1 MTYRVGFFVFPDFH
15 ILDLTGPLSVFDSA
29 GYFGRAYS
37 AEIQVLSMAGGLI
50 RSSSGLVTDTTRWNR
65 QPVDTFIVVGG
76 RGSRAASACVD
87 SVAAVRYAGT
97 TARRI
102 ASVCTGAF
110 VLAATGLLDGRKATT
125 HWRHAGELQSRFPR
139 ILVDGE
145 RIFIQDD
152 RFWSSAGITAGIDL
166 ALALIESD
174 FGPELSRA
182 IAGELVVYHRRSGGQ
197 SQFSALQALQPA
209 SDRVRVALEYAHAHL
224 QTELSIECLASAAAL
239 SARQLTRRFK
249 AETGLTPAR
258 AVERLRVEEARRLL
272 GDGGLSVAQI
282 ARAVGFANPERMRRA
297 FIRRLGHPPQALRRA
312 SR

>member
-29 GYFGRAYS
+29 GHFGREYS
-37 AEIQVLSMAGGLI
+37 AQTQVLSITGGLI
-50 RSSSGLVTDTTRWNR
+50 RSSSGLVTETTRWNR

-76 RGSRAASACVD
+76 RGSRAASACAD
-87 SVAAVRYAGT
+87 SVAAVQYAGKT
-97 TARRI
+97 SRRI

-110 VLAATGLLDGRKATT
+110 VLAAAGLLDGRKATT
-125 HWRHAGELQSRFPR
+125 HWRHAGELQSQFPQIR
-139 ILVDGE
+139 VDGD
-145 RIFIQDD
+145 RIFIRGDSV
-152 RFWSSAGITAGIDL
+152 WSSAGITAGIDL
-166 ALALIESD
+166 ALALVEAD
-174 FGPELSRA
+174 FGAELSRS

-209 SDRVRVALEYAHAHL
+209 SDRVRVALEYARAHL
-224 QTELSIECLASAAAL
+224 QTDLSIECLASVAAL

-249 AETGLTPAR
+249 TETGMTPAR

-272 GDGGLSVAQI
+272 DDGGLSMAQI
-282 ARAVGFANPERMRRA
+282 ARRVGFASPERMRRA
-297 FIRRLGHPPQALRRA
+297 FIRLLGRPPQALQRA